1 MLYRIVCCPA
11 EPGRMLAANL
21 PDWRERRPDCFLLL
35 SFVFVASGDGSRIRA
50 GSSSVQ
56 WFFRK
61 EPKALVI
68 LLLSPFFIYYT
79 EELRPYILQIAA
91 SCGVTM
97 LLYQASRGHPPRF
110 HALFGALFF
119 LCLTSLTGVVWGFGF
134 IVAFFILS
142 FRQFR
147 GRSFWKAVFCWIFPF
162 AGLAAYYAYTLSLGA
177 RSVVISSSWVVNVA
191 ASLYELMGLAGL
203 GPPRAELRLCTTLD
217 SLWKMEGLVLG
228 GVVALVMGGALVYG
242 VVLWSRQSSR
252 SLPWALLALVL
263 IPGMVFLY
271 GTEAMDFRFSGR
283 HCAPL
288 LPVLC
293 LIWSKVWPQNWKSS
307 DRCRVVLF
315 ILMMIVWLAS
325 DFRLRFCSIYSREN
339 YREAVFYCKSLEEKG
354 MKVLLLCNEFGGKFY
369 GWHFQPPA
377 NYWSD
382 YDAIVV
388 SRPGRYAPVL
398 KAMEDSGLYQRS
410 ALCQGFTV
418 YFNGKVLPPARKD

>member
-1 MLYRIVCCPA
+1 MA
-11 EPGRMLAANL
+11 
-21 PDWRERRPDCFLLL
+21 
-35 SFVFVASGDGSRIRA
+35 
-50 GSSSVQ
+50 
-56 WFFRK
+56 
-61 EPKALVI
+61 
-68 LLLSPFFIYYT
+68 
-79 EELRPYILQIAA
+79 
-91 SCGVTM
+91 
-97 LLYQASRGHPPRF
+97 
-110 HALFGALFF
+110 
-119 LCLTSLTGVVWGFGF
+119 
-134 IVAFFILS
+134 AFFILS
-142 FRQFR
+142 FRQFK

-162 AGLAAYYAYTLSLGA
+162 AGLAAYYVYTLSLGA

-217 SLWKMEGLVLG
+217 SLWKMEGLFFG
-228 GVVALVMGGALVYG
+228 GIVALVMIGTLIYG

-252 SLPWALLALVL
+252 SLPWALFALVL
-263 IPGMVFLY
+263 VPGIVFLY

-293 LIWSKVWPQNWKSS
+293 LIWSKVWPQNWKFS

-325 DFRLRFCSIYSREN
+325 DFRIRFCGIYSREN
-339 YREAVFYCKSLEEKG
+339 YREAVSYCKSLQEKG
-354 MKVLLLCNEFGGKFY
+354 MKVLLLCNKFGGEFY

-388 SRPGRYAPVL
+388 SRPGRYALVL